1 MQRMHGWVG
10 RKDRESVAIDAV
22 VHWSDGS
29 TAPVKLTDFSDEGCR
44 IEADHDALGGA
55 FRDTHREHPRE
66 PAPDREVLVRIEQR
80 VDQLTDVFLR
90 DLAKSEEGVIR
101 HRLPRQ

>member
-44 IEADHDALGGA
+44 IEADHDFRIGERLQIAIPRMGQVKAQVRWALPGSAGAKFLAEGG
-55 FRDTHREHPRE
+55 F
-66 PAPDREVLVRIEQR
+66 
-80 VDQLTDVFLR
+80 
-90 DLAKSEEGVIR
+90 
-101 HRLPRQ
+101 